1 MLRKFNFLLLL
12 RQFVVNISTRNIDQV
27 VSMLFFHCRSNA
39 NEHTLTKLWFSTDY
53 QCWSNIGSST
63 LHRLA
68 TFFQRLSDSNDW
80 PVWLNG
86 WVFVYELS
94 DCGFES
100 LCCHFNFRCG
110 ACFVQGVP
118 WHSGK
123 LHSVYSLWNSY
134 VTW

>member
-1 MLRKFNFLLLL
+1 MLRKLNFLLLL
-12 RQFVVNISTRNIDQV
+12 RQFVVNIITRNIDQV
-27 VSMLFFHCRSNA
+27 VSMLFFQRRSNA

-53 QCWSNIGSST
+53 QRWNNIGSST
-63 LHRLA
+63 LHRLS
-68 TFFQRLSDSNDW
+68 TLFQRLNDSNDW

-94 DCGFES
+94 GCGFES
-100 LCCHFNFRCG
+100 RCCHLNFRCG

-123 LHSVYSLWNSY
+123 LQSAYSLWNSY